1 MSTRF
6 AAAYGVVALLA
17 AVLTGPAL
25 AHEGHDH
32 GAVPPPLSKTDAF
45 ELVAVPRDGTLTLF
59 LDRFR
64 TNEPVPGATIEVET
78 PDGPRVATATTDG
91 GYALP
96 VPWLSK
102 PGRHELLATV
112 TAGDA
117 VDVLTVA
124 VTVPDPKVAAAAAP
138 AKPAPAQAA
147 LARVSEVAFGKR
159 EIPAAG
165 ERLLPLRLVER
176 QGDEAL
182 LAAVAHVHDLVEAD
196 ALQLGADL
204 LENLPA
210 IRVRLARDNEQV
222 SAGEVRQRV
231 LVALLVDAEAVD
243 LDRADAVLV
252 RAGGVVVVVA
262 VVLVGVHPVA
272 FRSSREAILP
282 GPSRG

>member
-1 MSTRF
+1 ME
-6 AAAYGVVALLA
+6 VEHV
-17 AVLTGPAL
+17 
-25 AHEGHDH
+25 D
-32 GAVPPPLSKTDAF
+32 LSRGI
-45 ELVAVPRDGTLTLF
+45 PRQQAQHQVRLG
-59 LDRFR
+59 RG
-64 TNEPVPGATIEVET
+64 VPGADGIVADDDAGGARLLDRLPAVAGRVE
-78 PDGPRVATATTDG
+78 R
-91 GYALP
+91 
-96 VPWLSK
+96 
-102 PGRHELLATV
+102 LL
-112 TAGDA
+112 
-117 VDVLTVA
+117 
-124 VTVPDPKVAAAAAP
+124 
-138 AKPAPAQAA
+138 
-147 LARVSEVAFGKR
+147 VAFGKR